1 MQEATATLNRFPSIQ
16 ATTTAT
22 RKATIPETG
31 VLVAREFYTFEVE
44 KLGTDTEIREKTG
57 RDPAEWARE
66 RTAFL
71 TLQEKEA
78 EKDISI
84 PFSP

>member
-1 MQEATATLNRFPSIQ
+1 MRVRTSKSKNG
-16 ATTTAT
+16 T
-22 RKATIPETG
+22 RYYIIKTYYDTKGIEHSVT
-31 VLVAREFYTFEVE
+31 VE
-44 KLGTDTEIREKTG
+44 KLGLDSEIREKTG

-78 EKDISI
+78 EKDFSI
-84 PFSP
+84 PFSPNKLIL

>member
-1 MQEATATLNRFPSIQ
+1 MRVRTSKSKN
-16 ATTTAT
+16 TTHYYIIKTYYDT
-22 RKATIPETG
+22 HGIERTIT
-31 VLVAREFYTFEVE
+31 VE

-57 RDPAEWARE
+57 KDPAEWARE
-66 RTAFL
+66 RAAFL

-84 PFSP
+84 PFSPNKLIL